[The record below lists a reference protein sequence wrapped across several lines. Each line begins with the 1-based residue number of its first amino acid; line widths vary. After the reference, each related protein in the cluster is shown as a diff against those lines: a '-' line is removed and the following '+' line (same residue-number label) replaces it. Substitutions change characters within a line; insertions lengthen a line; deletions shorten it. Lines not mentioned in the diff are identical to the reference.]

1 MFKDAL
7 FSYLIIEI
15 LEKKSD
21 KTNFIINLESRI
33 PLESEI
39 FNSCKGDFFIKF
51 GIPINQ
57 KASDCG
63 MKAIRMII

>member
-1 MFKDAL
+1 MFKDAIFL
-7 FSYLIIEI
+7 YLIIEI

-21 KTNFIINLESRI
+21 KTNFIINPGLRI
-33 PLESEI
+33 LLESEI
-39 FNSCKGDFFIKF
+39 FNSCKEDFFIKF

-57 KASDCG
+57 KDFDCG